1 MEEYDVVI
9 AGGSISG
16 LMSAREIAKNGH
28 SVLVLEEGFEVG
40 TPDHCGGLVSKSAL
54 NDMGIDPTQK
64 AFDSMITSALIF
76 SPNGKQIEINSGKQE
91 VTVVNR
97 RELDKQVALQ
107 AQQAGAE
114 IRVKTSFK
122 EKTKHG
128 VRTSVDEIGCK
139 ILVDCRGISA
149 LINNQRDGILL
160 SAQYE
165 IYADWITDGK
175 VEVYFD
181 QIKYPGFFA
190 WIIPSGKGV
199 GKVGVAGKEINIS
212 NTIEQFLKSKGKY
225 STIRKIFAPIWI
237 KGPIKDFVSTNV
249 VIVGDAAGQAKPTTA
264 GGIYSCGM
272 GGFLAGN
279 AITKYL
285 ETNERSDL
293 LQYQKSWHDKFG
305 KEFEKQRL
313 ARKIL
318 EKVDNKT
325 IDMIFDT
332 ITPEIISEIS
342 NKDDFDFHAIS
353 IVKLLGMRKSLSA
366 AQNIMSAEIKRMLTS
381 YSHTKASKV

>member
-1 MEEYDVVI
+1 MEDYDVVI

-16 LMSAREIAKNGH
+16 LISSREIAKKGYRT
-28 SVLVLEEGFEVG
+28 LVLEEGFEVG

-54 NDMGIDPTQK
+54 HDLGIQPTQK
-64 AFDSMITSALIF
+64 TFDSVINSALIF
-76 SPNGKQIEINSGKQE
+76 SPNGKQVEIDSKKQE
-91 VTVVNR
+91 VVAVNR
-97 RELDKQVALQ
+97 RELDKQIALQ

-122 EKTKHG
+122 EKTKRG
-128 VRTSVDEIGCK
+128 VRTSVGEIGCK
-139 ILVDCRGISA
+139 VLIDCRGVGA
-149 LINNQRDGILL
+149 LINNDRDGVLL

-165 IYADWITDGK
+165 IYADWITNGR

-190 WIIPSGKGV
+190 WIIPTGHGV
-199 GKVGVAGKEINIS
+199 GKVGVAGREINVS
-212 NTIEQFLKSKGKY
+212 DAMEQFLRSKGKY

-237 KGPIKDFVSTNV
+237 KGPIKNFVSRDA

-285 ETNERSDL
+285 ETNEYSQL
-293 LQYQKSWHDKFG
+293 QQYQKFWHDKFG

-325 IDMIFDT
+325 VDMIFDT

-342 NKDDFDFHAIS
+342 NKDDFDFHATS

-366 AQNIMSAEIKRMLTS
+366 AQNIMSAEIKRLLTS